1 MQHLS
6 CPECGT
12 RVLVKKNSPAQTTV
26 QWTGAAAADC
36 PQFAAQVG
44 RSGSTAHIRV
54 CPSLRAGIE
63 AQVRAGLLA
72 VGDE

>member
-1 MQHLS
+1 MQHVA
-6 CPECGT
+6 CQECGT
-12 RVLVKKNSPAQTTV
+12 HVLVKKNSPAQTTV
-26 QWTGAAAADC
+26 QWTGTAAADC

-44 RSGSTAHIRV
+44 PGGSTAHIRV
-54 CPSLRAGIE
+54 CTSLRAGIE